1 MPRSLSALATN
12 NSRPTHPLHDVL
24 GALCRLDEDGG
35 CGGGGD
41 DDDGGGQ
48 IIVVTFFFA
57 LATDKKETTSLLKD
71 EAGDT

>member
-24 GALCRLDEDGG
+24 GALCRLDDDD
-35 CGGGGD
+35 GGGGD

-57 LATDKKETTSLLKD
+57 LATNKKETTSLLKD